1 MDNQGVILRLFAEVL
16 NRGNLDIL
24 DELIG
29 EPYTDH
35 NPVPGQLP
43 GAAGVRVKLQ
53 ALRRAFPDI
62 RFVLE
67 DLVAAGATVAVR
79 YYWEG
84 TQQGE
89 FLGRPASGKAVH
101 VHGMDFY
108 RLRHGQII
116 EHWDNVDELGLLRQ
130 LGIVNP

>member
-1 MDNQGVILRLFAEVL
+1 MDNQGVIQRLFAEVL

-35 NPVPGQLP
+35 NQVPGQLP
-43 GAAGVRVKLQ
+43 GAAGIRMKLQ

-62 RFVLE
+62 RFTLE

-89 FLGRPASGKAVH
+89 FLGRPPSGKAVH

-108 RLRHGQII
+108 RLRHGKII